1 MTVEAT
7 VNVGNLIPLFIAVVG
22 LIVWLSRLGSAQKS
36 TDEKVDELRQHR
48 EKHDHRLRN
57 VEMIG
62 PTLSARFD
70 GFMQMLND
78 IRNDIRDMKGRQ

>member
-1 MTVEAT
+1 MTVET
-7 VNVGNLIPLFIAVVG
+7 TLNVGNLIPLIVAVVG
-22 LIVWLSRLGSAQKS
+22 FVVWLSRLGSAQKS
-36 TDEKVDELRQHR
+36 TDEKVEELRAHR

-70 GFMQMLND
+70 GFMQTLND